1 VRKLLLATT
10 ATLIAMP
17 AFAQEATEETDKAE
31 IVVTGSLG
39 KLDVPPSEVP
49 QNVTIIDADAIERQ
63 NATSIQEILRYVP
76 SVQTELTGRSGFDEY
91 QVRGFNQSRYQ
102 FRDGLRLDPGYLQ
115 QQEPWGLASVEVLK
129 GPASVLYGQ
138 IAPGG
143 LVNMTSKLASG
154 ERVANA
160 FATVGTDDFY
170 RVGVDIGGGL
180 NADGT
185 ISARLPVLYASRGD
199 TQDFV
204 GARRIYASPS
214 LTWQPTSRTTLT
226 LLALYQRDNYDR
238 TIGVPLVG
246 TLRPSP
252 VGEIRRS
259 LFLGEPSF
267 RRLESEQRQLGYQLS
282 HKFSNAVQ
290 FRSRLRYS
298 DFDLDGPIVQAPRGG
313 STPTAITRRGFDFT
327 GDRSLLST
335 DNQIEAAFYTGAIE
349 HRFMAGLDYQLYKD
363 RNSGELFGL
372 TPINPNAPV
381 YGAAPVPFGPF
392 FSDDVRVRQTG
403 VYGQYRAKIAERW
416 IVTAGIRRSDV
427 SNRRTDRLAASTS
440 RQDDEN
446 TSFSAA
452 LLYASDSGLSPYV
465 SFSQSFEP
473 QIGFDPLTSG
483 QTPPPAEGEQYEAG
497 LRWNGG
503 DGRWTA
509 QAALFRIDQ
518 TNIVNADPANPG
530 FSILIGAQRHTGA
543 ELELSGKIGEVLT
556 IQAGYT
562 YLDAEIRRSNNG
574 DEGLRPTNVPRH
586 SASLFATL
594 NGSAVGLSQ
603 SDASLGIRYVGARR
617 ANDDL
622 DILPSFTVVDLGA
635 RHDFGDFGIAL
646 NVKNLFDKRY
656 FTGGDF
662 RSVFF
667 GERRQVQL
675 TLNADF

>member
-1 VRKLLLATT
+1 MRSILYASAVMLTPATT
-10 ATLIAMP
+10 L
-17 AFAQEATEETDKAE
+17 AQTTVAGDGDD
-31 IVVTGSLG
+31 IVVTATLG
-39 KLDVPPSEVP
+39 KLDVPLNEVP
-49 QNVTIIDADAIERQ
+49 QNVTIIDADAIDRQ

-115 QQEPWGLASVEVLK
+115 QQEPWGLSSVEVLK

-143 LVNMTSKLASG
+143 LVNMTSRLASSD
-154 ERVANA
+154 RVGNA
-160 FATVGTDDFY
+160 FATIGTDDFY
-170 RVGVDIGGGL
+170 RLGVDVGGAL
-180 NADGT
+180 NTTGT
-185 ISARLPVLYASRGD
+185 VSARLPVLFSSRGD

-204 GARRIYASPS
+204 GARRLYASPS
-214 LTWQPTSRTTLT
+214 LTWQPTDRTTLT

-252 VGEIRRS
+252 AGPIRRS

-267 RRLESEQRQLGYQLS
+267 SRLESEQWQIGYIFS
-282 HKFSNAVQ
+282 HRFSDAVQ

-298 DFDLDGPIVQAPRGG
+298 DFDLEGPIVQAPRGG
-313 STPTAITRRGFDFT
+313 STPTAITRRGFDFL

-335 DNQIEAAFYTGAIE
+335 DNQLEATFNTGAVE
-349 HRFMAGLDYQLYKD
+349 HRVMAGLDYQLYND
-363 RNSGELFGL
+363 SNSGELFGL
-372 TPINPNAPV
+372 TPIDPNNPV

-392 FSDDVRVRQTG
+392 FAADVRVRQTG
-403 VYGQYRAKIAERW
+403 IYGQYRAKIADRW
-416 IVTAGIRRSDV
+416 IITAGVRTSDV
-427 SNRRTDRLAASTS
+427 SNRSTDLLSNSTS
-440 RQDDEN
+440 RQDDN
-446 TSFSAA
+446 DTSFSAA
-452 LLYASDSGLSPYV
+452 LLYAAPNGLSPYI

-473 QIGFDPLTSG
+473 QIGFDPLTNG
-483 QTPPPAEGEQYEAG
+483 QTPPPAQGEQIEAG
-497 LRWNGG
+497 LRWSGEG
-503 DGRWTA
+503 GRWTA

-543 ELELSGKIGEVLT
+543 ELELSGRISEALT

-562 YLDAEIRRSNNG
+562 YLDADIRRSNNG
-574 DEGLRPTNVPRH
+574 DQGLRPTNVPRH
-586 SASLFATL
+586 SASVFATL
-594 NGSAVGLSQ
+594 NGRVVGSPD
-603 SDASLGIRYVGARR
+603 SDASLGIRHVGARR

-622 DILPSFTVVDLGA
+622 DVLPAFTVVDLGL
-635 RHDFGDFGIAL
+635 RHDFGAFGVAL

-667 GERRQVQL
+667 GERRQAQL
-675 TLNADF
+675 TLSASF